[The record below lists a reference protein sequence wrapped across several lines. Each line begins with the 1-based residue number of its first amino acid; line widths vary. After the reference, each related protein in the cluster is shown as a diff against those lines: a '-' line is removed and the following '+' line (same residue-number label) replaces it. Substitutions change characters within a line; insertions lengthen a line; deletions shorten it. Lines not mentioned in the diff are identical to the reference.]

1 MNEKKCN
8 GYESMYTFLNEE
20 DFLKHLDVC
29 EDCRKEH
36 EKMQKISAL
45 IQEAKPY
52 IVRKKKDRLKQLKV
66 ACVALGVF
74 GVGLTYPMYTIGTDV
89 YEKAIVQTQYDALT
103 SEDSGF
109 AVDEYGF
116 LYIN

>member
-20 DFLKHLDVC
+20 DFLKHLEVC

-74 GVGLTYPMYTIGTDV
+74 GVGLTYPMYTIGNV
-89 YEKAIVQTQYDALT
+89 IAEIRAPSLALCKFKR
-103 SEDSGF
+103 SFKIHLGS
-109 AVDEYGF
+109 
-116 LYIN
+116 LR